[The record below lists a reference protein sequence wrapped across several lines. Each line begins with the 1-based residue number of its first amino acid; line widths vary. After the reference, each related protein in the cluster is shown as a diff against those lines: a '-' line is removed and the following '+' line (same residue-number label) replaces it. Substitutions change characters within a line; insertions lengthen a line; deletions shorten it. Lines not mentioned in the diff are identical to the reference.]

1 MEIKDK
7 FSEILKNQ
15 RLVILPKDLIVY
27 LFEDY
32 SEKIG
37 LPPGPRDWMARE
49 AGKGYAQAFMD
60 SLGGEIDLG
69 EIPELLEKIYD
80 FTGMGKVKVSIN
92 GNEILL
98 EFIDSPLF
106 KSSLEPKDIL
116 RPFLGVVEGFLSG
129 ILGKE
134 FKGEV
139 KDKSYILKVKG

>member
-7 FSEILKNQ
+7 FSELLKNQ

-27 LFEDY
+27 LFEN
-32 SEKIG
+32 SAKIG

-49 AGKGYAQAFMD
+49 AGKRYAQAFMD
-60 SLGGEIDLG
+60 SVGGKIDPG

-106 KSSLEPKDIL
+106 KSSLEPQEIL
-116 RPFLGVVEGFLSG
+116 RPFLGVVEGFLSQ

-134 FKGEV
+134 VKGEV
-139 KDKSYILKVKG
+139 RDKSYILKVKG

>member
-7 FSEILKNQ
+7 FSELLKNQ

-27 LFEDY
+27 LFENAA
-32 SEKIG
+32 KIG

-49 AGKGYAQAFMD
+49 AGKRYAQAFMD
-60 SLGGEIDLG
+60 SVGGEIDLG
-69 EIPELLEKIYD
+69 EIPELLEKIFD
-80 FTGMGKVKVSIN
+80 FTGMGKVKVSMN

-106 KSSLEPKDIL
+106 KSSLEPKDML
-116 RPFLGVVEGFLSG
+116 RPFLGVVEGFLSE
-129 ILGKE
+129 ILRKE
-134 FKGEV
+134 VKGEV

>member
-7 FSEILKNQ
+7 FSEFLKNQ

-27 LFEDY
+27 LFEGWA
-32 SEKIG
+32 KFG
-37 LPPGPRDWMARE
+37 LLSGPRDWMARE
-49 AGKGYAQAFMD
+49 AGKRYAQAFME
-60 SLGGEIDLG
+60 SVGGEIDLG

-106 KSSLEPKDIL
+106 KSSLEPQEML

-134 FKGEV
+134 VKGEV
-139 KDKSYILKVKG
+139 KDRSYILKVKG

>member
-1 MEIKDK
+1 METKDK

-27 LFEDY
+27 LFED

-49 AGKGYAQAFMD
+49 AGKRYAQAFMD
-60 SLGGEIDLG
+60 SVGGEIDLG

-106 KSSLEPKDIL
+106 KSSLEPEKML
-116 RPFLGVVEGFLSG
+116 RLFLGVVEGFLSG

-134 FKGEV
+134 VKGEV
-139 KDKSYILKVKG
+139 RDKSYILKVKG

>member
-1 MEIKDK
+1 MEMKDK

-27 LFEDY
+27 LFEDWA
-32 SEKIG
+32 KIG

-49 AGKGYAQAFMD
+49 AGKRYAQAFMD
-60 SLGGEIDLG
+60 SVGGEIDLG

-80 FTGMGKVKVSIN
+80 FTGMGKVKVSMN

-106 KSSLEPKDIL
+106 KSSLETQEML
-116 RPFLGVVEGFLSG
+116 RYFLGVVEGFLSV

-134 FKGEV
+134 VKGEV
-139 KDKSYILKVKG
+139 KDRTYILKVKG

>member
-1 MEIKDK
+1 METKDK

-27 LFEDY
+27 LFED

-49 AGKGYAQAFMD
+49 AGKRYAQAFMD
-60 SLGGEIDLG
+60 SVGGEIDLG

-92 GNEILL
+92 GDEILL

-106 KSSLEPKDIL
+106 KSSLEPEKML
-116 RPFLGVVEGFLSG
+116 RLFLGVVEGFLSG

-134 FKGEV
+134 VKGEV
-139 KDKSYILKVKG
+139 RDKSYILKVKG

>member
-1 MEIKDK
+1 MYN
-7 FSEILKNQ
+7 FSELLKNQ

-27 LFEDY
+27 LFKG
-32 SEKIG
+32 SAKIG
-37 LPPGPRDWMARE
+37 LLSGPTDWMSRE
-49 AGKGYAQAFMD
+49 AGKRYAQAFMD
-60 SLGGEIDLG
+60 SVDGEIDLG

-98 EFIDSPLF
+98 EFLHSPLF
-106 KSSLEPKDIL
+106 NSSLEPKEIL

-129 ILGKE
+129 IVGKE
-134 FKGEV
+134 VKGEV